1 MAPCKREAEER
12 DRPDRRG
19 RRKRRPDNGR
29 GDCAPD
35 EGTAGKQRDDEDRAD
50 VRNRATWMMPAKQR

>member
-1 MAPCKREAEER
+1 VTRQ
-12 DRPDRRG
+12 RR
-19 RRKRRPDNGR
+19 RRKNDAAIR
-29 GDCAPD
+29 APD